1 MLRTTNGRTWTNI
14 GGRLP
19 KARSGEF
26 GFAASGTCA
35 ATQGTQNAW
44 IVTGGSIAR
53 VVATTDGGDS
63 WHAYRLPIVQGLPS
77 PDAAAGA
84 TTIAFRDAHHGI
96 VAGGD
101 IGETQPRTKNVAVSD
116 DGGVTW
122 SLTTSTPFTGSVYGL
137 AYAPGAGARAVVA
150 TGPGGAA
157 YSANEGK
164 TWQLLPGVANCWAVA
179 FADQAGWLVGT
190 NGQILKVTF

>member
-1 MLRTTNGRTWTNI
+1 M
-14 GGRLP
+14 
-19 KARSGEF
+19 
-26 GFAASGTCA
+26 
-35 ATQGTQNAW
+35 
-44 IVTGGSIAR
+44 
-53 VVATTDGGDS
+53 
-63 WHAYRLPIVQGLPS
+63 
-77 PDAAAGA
+77 
-84 TTIAFRDAHHGI
+84 
-96 VAGGD
+96 
-101 IGETQPRTKNVAVSD
+101 
-116 DGGVTW
+116 TW
-122 SLTTSTPFTGSVYGL
+122 SLATSTPFLGSVYGL